1 MKNLIIIPLLII
13 LSGCAQISALN
24 RMADPN
30 YDIETD
36 TIMKPTVYVDTRT
49 PEQIEADKEYA
60 RKYVEEDDALWKKTH
75 GVNKLN
81 VPTK

>member
-1 MKNLIIIPLLII
+1 MKKLLLLIPI
-13 LSGCAQISALN
+13 LLSGCAQISAIN

-60 RKYVEEDDALWKKTH
+60 RKYVEDDDASWKKTH